1 MGERNDVLDRVIRE
15 ARLRM
20 PDERDST
27 GLREILLGLAATEP
41 RLVLHTAKRSGFD
54 TKRLVAALS
63 EWYPASF
70 QSWPTGTAEALTAP
84 ARELIE
90 QANTSQDPAR
100 RLAQALFT
108 DAWQVCGST
117 GQMEEVDRTTWMLST
132 FALV

>member
-1 MGERNDVLDRVIRE
+1 MGERNDVLDRVVRE

-41 RLVLHTAKRSGFD
+41 KLVLRSAKRSGFD

-63 EWYPASF
+63 ERYPASF
-70 QSWPTGTAEALTAP
+70 QAWPTGTAGALTAP
-84 ARELIE
+84 ARKLIE
-90 QANTSQDPAR
+90 HANTSQDPAQR
-100 RLAQALFT
+100 IAQELFT
-108 DAWQVCGST
+108 DTWQVYGST
-117 GQMEEVDRTTWMLST
+117 GQMGEADRTTWMLSA